1 MSISLDRSSSA
12 FETPC
17 MSSGEP
23 WGPCNTT
30 ANSRPLPRLVSWDCI
45 SSLLSDQMQETY
57 ASTSAPVISDESPA
71 CPENK
76 LPPLHRSSHHTDWRA
91 DLFPMVA
98 NSNAGESLNI
108 APTRSVRHVTSAR

>member
-23 WGPCNTT
+23 CGPCNTT

-45 SSLLSDQMQETY
+45 SSLLSAHMQETY
-57 ASTSAPVISDESPA
+57 ASTSTPVISDEFPA

-76 LPPLHRSSHHTDWRA
+76 LPPLHLSSHHTDSRA
-91 DLFPMVA
+91 ASFPLVA
-98 NSNAGESLNI
+98 R
-108 APTRSVRHVTSAR
+108 PTD